1 MMTPEELKLMS
12 NLQAQVNR
20 IQGVVEKLIDKVAA
34 LETSNALQNFV
45 NEVNSNT
52 TTNDTK

>member
-1 MMTPEELKLMS
+1 MTPEELKLMS
-12 NLQAQVNR
+12 NLQAQVDR

-34 LETSNALQNFV
+34 LEKANALQNFV

>member
-1 MMTPEELKLMS
+1 MTPEELKLMS

-34 LETSNALQNFV
+34 LETSNSIQNFI

-52 TTNDTK
+52 ISDDTK

>member
-1 MMTPEELKLMS
+1 MTPEELKLVA

-34 LETSNALQNFV
+34 LETANAVQNFV

-52 TTNDTK
+52 KSDDTK

>member
-45 NEVNSNT
+45 NEVNTNT
-52 TTNDTK
+52 VDNDTK